1 MERPRER
8 ATAELPAWI
17 FRLNMPVWVT
27 TSDGVIRHMNA
38 HAEALIGQRSCDC
51 AGHSCFLVIAGR
63 TPEGAPLCTTR
74 CRVRRLAAGREAI
87 EPIPMRIETGDGE
100 RRDVTLVVIALAD
113 DQLVHCVVDTARQA
127 RLSGFL
133 GHVVSRSPHTRAPI
147 GSTRGGVLTAREHEV
162 LALLAQGLTLQEI
175 SDRLGV
181 SYVTVRNHVQH
192 ILSKLGVHS
201 ILEAIAVSLID
212 QE

>member
-1 MERPRER
+1 
-8 ATAELPAWI
+8 
-17 FRLNMPVWVT
+17 MPVWVT

-38 HAEALIGQRSCDC
+38 RAEALVGQRSRDC
-51 AGHSCFLVIAGR
+51 AGHSCFLVIAAR
-63 TPEGAPLCTTR
+63 TPEGAPLCTPH

-87 EPIPMRIETGDGE
+87 KPIPMRIATARGE
-100 RRDVTLVVIALAD
+100 NRDVTLVVIALAD
-113 DQLVHCVVDTARQA
+113 DQLVHCLVDTVRQA

-133 GHVVSRSPHTRAPI
+133 GYVASRSPHARA
-147 GSTRGGVLTAREHEV
+147 STRGVRGGELTSREHEV
-162 LALLAQGLTLQEI
+162 LALLAHGLTQQEI